1 MMNEEWKGG
10 SIMGKLNELE
20 IAVAEVVDYLR
31 MTGQFSPALQEVVQR
46 KITAEAAKRARIKV
60 SSGELQKA
68 ADAFRVANGLNKAS
82 DTDRWLKSNG
92 LTLET
97 FEGFL
102 ETNLLINK
110 FKDALG
116 KKTPKGK
123 YLTSPAIKES
133 VTEIIYVDWLAKAMK

>member
-1 MMNEEWKGG
+1 MA
-10 SIMGKLNELE
+10 KLNEIE

-60 SSGELQKA
+60 SNGELQKA
-68 ADAFRVANGLNKAS
+68 ADTFRIANGLNRAS

-92 LTLET
+92 LTLEA

-110 FKDALG
+110 FKDTLG
-116 KKTPKGK
+116 KKTAKGK
-123 YLTSPAIKES
+123 YLTSTGIKES
-133 VTEIIYVDWLAKAMK
+133 VMEMIYQDWLAKAMK

>member
-1 MMNEEWKGG
+1 MA
-10 SIMGKLNELE
+10 KLNEIE

-60 SSGELQKA
+60 SNGELQKA
-68 ADAFRVANGLNKAS
+68 ADTFRIANGLNRAS

-92 LTLET
+92 LTLEA
-97 FEGFL
+97 FEEFL

-110 FKDALG
+110 FKDTLG
-116 KKTPKGK
+116 KKTAKGK
-123 YLTSPAIKES
+123 YLTSTGIKES
-133 VTEIIYVDWLAKAMK
+133 VMEMIYQDWLAKAMK